1 MVGGLHTDANRK
13 SEGWRPDRIAAD
25 RGTTWEN
32 ALVDLV
38 LAEQGRVAKITFSM
52 SETNVAMQLAQPW
65 VVIGSDAEGFD
76 PANAQ
81 GRTHPR
87 AYGSFARIL
96 GKYVRDEH
104 VLTLEDAVR
113 KMTSATASRLGIRDR
128 GLVRPGTFADLVVFD
143 PATITDR
150 ATYEQPHQ
158 LATGVDVVLVNGVTV
173 WKNGAATNE
182 KPGRALRGP
191 GYGMPWTNRAR
202 HGMSASVFSPI

>member
-1 MVGGLHTDANRK
+1 M
-13 SEGWRPDRIAAD
+13 
-25 RGTTWEN
+25 
-32 ALVDLV
+32 
-38 LAEQGRVAKITFSM
+38 
-52 SETNVAMQLAQPW
+52 
-65 VVIGSDAEGFD
+65 
-76 PANAQ
+76 
-81 GRTHPR
+81 
-87 AYGSFARIL
+87 
-96 GKYVRDEH
+96 
-104 VLTLEDAVR
+104 R

-191 GYGMPWTNRAR
+191 GYGKP
-202 HGMSASVFSPI
+202 